1 MSRSKRFK
9 PYNPDQLSLLP
20 PSLDDMI
27 PDNHVVRVV
36 RHVIDQINID
46 SILKKYKHKGA
57 SSFHP
62 KLMLKV
68 IVYGYLCN
76 IYSSRKIE
84 EAVRSNIHF
93 MWLAGMQTPDHNTI
107 NRFRTEKLKGV
118 LKEVFGQVVL
128 LMADQGLVNIKTI
141 YIDGTK
147 LEANANKYTFVWA
160 KSIKYNKD
168 RIKKQLN
175 ELWNYAQSV
184 AKEELM
190 DNDPTTYDE
199 IDADKVTK
207 TIDSINEALK
217 DKPVDKKVK
226 QKLNYAKKNWP
237 DNLDKYED
245 QQDIL
250 GPRNSFSKTD
260 PDATFMR
267 MKDDHMMN
275 GQLKAAYNWQMSTSG
290 QYIVNYDIYHNP
302 TDTLTLSHHLDQ
314 YNKLYDSYPEVA
326 VADSGYGSE
335 ENYENMEDKNIEA
348 YVKYNYFHKEQKSK
362 GKVKPKEVFRPEHL
376 YYNERGNYFICP
388 MGQKMTKRYDS
399 KRKTKSGYEQRYSVY
414 LAQNCKGCPL
424 RASCHKSK
432 ENRKV
437 QINWNLKRHK
447 DKARSKLLS
456 EQGVTHRSQRPAD
469 VEAVFGNIKQ
479 NKKFTR
485 FMLRGKDNVL
495 IEAGLIAL
503 AHNLAKMARN

>member
-20 PSLDDMI
+20 PSLDEMI
-27 PDNHVVRVV
+27 SENHVVRVV

-46 SILKKYKHKGA
+46 PILKKYKHKGA

-84 EAVRSNIHF
+84 EAIRSNIHF

-128 LMADQGLVNIKTI
+128 LMADQGLVNIKKI

-175 ELWNYAQSV
+175 ELWKYAQTV

-199 IDADKVTK
+199 IDAAKVTK

-217 DKPVDKKVK
+217 DKPIDKKVK
-226 QKLNYAKKNWP
+226 RKLNYAKKNWP
-237 DNLDKYED
+237 DILDKYKD
-245 QQDIL
+245 QEDIL

-302 TDTLTLSHHLDQ
+302 NDTLTLTHHLDQ
-314 YNKLYDSYPEVA
+314 YNELYDSYPNVA
-326 VADSGYGSE
+326 VADAGYGSE
-335 ENYENMEDKNIEA
+335 ENYENMEDKDIEA

-362 GKVKPKEVFRPEHL
+362 RKIKPKEVFKPEHL
-376 YYNERGNYFICP
+376 YYDEQGDYFICP
-388 MGQKMTKRYDS
+388 MGQKMTKRYES
-399 KRKTKSGYEQRYSVY
+399 KRKTKSGYEQNIMYT
-414 LAQNCKGCPL
+414 K
-424 RASCHKSK
+424 
-432 ENRKV
+432 RKIV
-437 QINWNLKRHK
+437 M
-447 DKARSKLLS
+447 
-456 EQGVTHRSQRPAD
+456 D
-469 VEAVFGNIKQ
+469 V
-479 NKKFTR
+479 R
-485 FMLRGKDNVL
+485 
-495 IEAGLIAL
+495 
-503 AHNLAKMARN
+503 